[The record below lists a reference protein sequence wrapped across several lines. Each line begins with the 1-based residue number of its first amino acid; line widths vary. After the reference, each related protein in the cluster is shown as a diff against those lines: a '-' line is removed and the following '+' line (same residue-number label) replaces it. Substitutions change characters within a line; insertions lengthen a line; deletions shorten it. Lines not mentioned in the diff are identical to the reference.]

1 MYKTF
6 IYNAILIISQRLKFF
21 FLLYS
26 ILFKKH
32 FPVLSRDKRRRD
44 ASNFRGGNGY
54 DKNNGSSEKR
64 EGEIERQPRKEREK
78 GREKGRL
85 GNKMKPFRQI

>member
-6 IYNAILIISQRLKFF
+6 IYNAILIISQTLKSFSSYFSIFF
-21 FLLYS
+21 T
-26 ILFKKH
+26 KH

-54 DKNNGSSEKR
+54 DKNNGSSEER
-64 EGEIERQPRKEREK
+64 ERLRDSRERKERKGEK
-78 GREKGRL
+78 RGALVTK
-85 GNKMKPFRQI
+85 